1 MLHFG
6 LYQAQCVKVLLG
18 PIGYP
23 KCQQNIALIRAYY
36 LISRALN
43 LFVIFSIFCSYDEK
57 RYSSACIEPPVPKC
71 YLGQLD
77 AQNDVLVLEDLGQS
91 GYRKYSGTGSSS
103 STGNCNSRYL
113 SGSVHVLFIQTL
125 LRIYPDFILILSG

>member
-1 MLHFG
+1 M
-6 LYQAQCVKVLLG
+6 
-18 PIGYP
+18 
-23 KCQQNIALIRAYY
+23 IRLY
-36 LISRALN
+36 LISRALI
-43 LFVIFSIFCSYDEK
+43 LICLSHFFCSYDEK

-113 SGSVHVLFIQTL
+113 SGSAHVLLSRLL
-125 LRIYPDFILILSG
+125 LRIYPDFIEILEGDAQNLQLG